1 MNYILA
7 FDLSTTVC
15 GYTVFNEDTEEIMKM
30 SYYKF
35 KSEELLARS
44 KELETLILNI
54 NEEYS
59 IGKMIIEEN
68 LKSFRSGGTNA
79 SAMLNTSKMNF
90 CCQYIM
96 KYVHN
101 MEVFEINVNSARS
114 SCFPGFHKIARL
126 RKGVKQKQ
134 IAFEMACAELG
145 ESKFPKKILQ
155 SGVRKGIEVFLD
167 EAQDMADSWV
177 IGRAYLVES
186 KKPPVVPK
194 VKKEKKK

>member
-1 MNYILA
+1 MSHILA

-15 GYTVFNEDTEEIMKM
+15 GYTVFDEDTEEIKKI

-35 KSEELLARS
+35 KGEELLDRS
-44 KELETLILNI
+44 KELESLILKI
-54 NEEYS
+54 NDEFK
-59 IGKMIIEEN
+59 IDKMIIEEN

-96 KYVHN
+96 KFVHGIQ
-101 MEVFEINVNSARS
+101 VFEINVNSARS

-126 RKGVKQKQ
+126 RKGVKQKE
-134 IAFEMACAELG
+134 IAFEMACQELG
-145 ESKFPKKILQ
+145 EKTFPKKILQ
-155 SGVRKGIEVFLD
+155 SGVRKGTEVFLD
-167 EAQDMADSWV
+167 EAGDMADSWV
-177 IGRAYLVES
+177 IGKAYLNES
-186 KKPPVVPK
+186 KKPAVVPK